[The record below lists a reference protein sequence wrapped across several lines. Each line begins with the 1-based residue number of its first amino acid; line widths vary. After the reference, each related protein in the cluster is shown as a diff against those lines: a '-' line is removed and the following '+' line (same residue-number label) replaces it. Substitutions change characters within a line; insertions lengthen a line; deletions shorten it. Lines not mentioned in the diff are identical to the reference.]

1 MLYILDS
8 NVLIDANRDYY
19 PYDRVPEFW
28 NWLLH
33 HCRRGHVKIPVEIF
47 NEVVPVGSRRKD
59 RLTKWMKDNRSDVI
73 LDEIARRTLIDR
85 IIRSEY
91 TSDPTATEVEKMG
104 QDPCLLSYAYR
115 YSDERT
121 VVTTER
127 PRPSAHGAN
136 RKIPDVCKR
145 LNLKCIHTYEFIRE
159 LNFRTDWNR

>member
-1 MLYILDS
+1 
-8 NVLIDANRDYY
+8 
-19 PYDRVPEFW
+19 
-28 NWLLH
+28 
-33 HCRRGHVKIPVEIF
+33 
-47 NEVVPVGSRRKD
+47 
-59 RLTKWMKDNRSDVI
+59 MKDNRSDVV
-73 LDEIARRTLIDR
+73 LEEIARRTLIEK

-91 TSDPTATEVEKMG
+91 TSDPTSTELEKMG

-136 RKIPDVCKR
+136 RKIPDVCKS

-159 LNFRTDWNR
+159 LNFRTDWNW